1 MGFGGSVS
9 AMIASLK
16 ANKRNRVST
25 FEKIKN
31 FKKSTKSELFF
42 PKKATQKELKKVREK
57 IQQQNNIRFYKNI
70 IAIIICFI
78 FAFYLI
84 SISEN

>member
-16 ANKRNRVST
+16 ANKRSRVST
-25 FEKIKN
+25 FDKIKD
-31 FKKSTKSELFF
+31 FKKTTKSELFF
-42 PKKATQKELKKVREK
+42 QKKATKKDLKKVREK
-57 IQQQNNIRFYKNI
+57 IKQQNKIRFYKNI
-70 IAIIICFI
+70 IVIIIFLM
-78 FAFYLI
+78 FAIYLI